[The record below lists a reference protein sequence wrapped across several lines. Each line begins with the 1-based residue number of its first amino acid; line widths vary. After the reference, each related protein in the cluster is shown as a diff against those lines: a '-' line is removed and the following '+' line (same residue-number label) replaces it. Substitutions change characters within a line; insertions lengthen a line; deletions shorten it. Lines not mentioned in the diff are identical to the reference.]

1 MNFHTEI
8 YTIIE
13 VNTRMI
19 LGHSAKLSKTGS
31 SKGCNPVPYT
41 DSKHHL
47 RRKTQVLPYEL
58 AQASIRL
65 RDLSVGPAMFFSRRW
80 MLCCRD
86 IDSVQPGQAAL
97 TQPPTELW

>member
-19 LGHSAKLSKTGS
+19 LGPSVKLSKTGS

-47 RRKTQVLPYEL
+47 REKNIVH
-58 AQASIRL
+58 
-65 RDLSVGPAMFFSRRW
+65 
-80 MLCCRD
+80 
-86 IDSVQPGQAAL
+86 
-97 TQPPTELW
+97 PTEKSENAKHFLSSQGRMYVFR